1 MGRVLLERTKKYLFI
16 PYEEGTVDQKIQIR
30 DKSKKEFSFYYPIAS
45 SHVSGWGR
53 IELPIEMVGETV
65 EIITERDAMIEAI
78 YTREQC
84 YGLVERHPMEPWIHF
99 HIPFGKILSV
109 KSLYQDGKENW
120 RMYLLEDFS
129 MGLQSNKGMIREY
142 ESKDLYYWKEVRQE
156 ISDFRIAD
164 NTEKFPLIGDVEEF
178 IRATDKNGD
187 TYGFALSKT
196 FRLEQSPVTNVLSI
210 QQKINKD
217 TILHYGSMLLGAAVL
232 SFGLFNVH
240 SQSKITEGGILG
252 LTLFLHHWTGISP
265 GIFSFLLDMTCY
277 IIGFQ
282 LLGTDFLKNAIFST
296 CCYAL
301 LYRFWEFTGPFLP
314 SYADKPLIA
323 AILGGLFVGIG
334 AGLIVRRGG
343 ASGGDDALALIL
355 HQVTGWKISRSYF
368 FTDFVV
374 LMLSISYIPLR
385 NIFFSL
391 LTVTL
396 SSAVIELLQ
405 KSGQKATAEES
416 GRESSWKD

>member
-1 MGRVLLERTKKYLFI
+1 MF
-16 PYEEGTVDQKIQIR
+16 
-30 DKSKKEFSFYYPIAS
+30 
-45 SHVSGWGR
+45 
-53 IELPIEMVGETV
+53 
-65 EIITERDAMIEAI
+65 
-78 YTREQC
+78 
-84 YGLVERHPMEPWIHF
+84 
-99 HIPFGKILSV
+99 
-109 KSLYQDGKENW
+109 
-120 RMYLLEDFS
+120 
-129 MGLQSNKGMIREY
+129 
-142 ESKDLYYWKEVRQE
+142 
-156 ISDFRIAD
+156 
-164 NTEKFPLIGDVEEF
+164 
-178 IRATDKNGD
+178 
-187 TYGFALSKT
+187 
-196 FRLEQSPVTNVLSI
+196 

-277 IIGFQ
+277 TIGFK

-405 KSGQKATAEES
+405 KSRQNTSAEEADC
-416 GRESSWKD
+416 ESSWKD